1 MRNRRATIPMT
12 LHQNANQ
19 VNAPVL
25 RTPPPQQPVATK
37 PPRFDMFQ
45 NLQNT
50 KSCGS
55 CGR

>member
-1 MRNRRATIPMT
+1 MRNRRPTVPMI
-12 LHQNANQ
+12 LQQNSNP
-19 VNAPVL
+19 VN
-25 RTPPPQQPVATK
+25 TPIIHRPSQQPVSIK

-45 NLQNT
+45 KLQNT